1 MKSKIMISIAK
12 NIFFLDIILRWKYRV
27 GPKEY
32 SKDKLYL
39 IDTIKT
45 EQDIYQKICE
55 ELFLI
60 N

>member
-12 NIFFLDIILRWKYRV
+12 NIFFLGIILRWKYRV
-27 GPKEY
+27 GLKEY

>member
-1 MKSKIMISIAK
+1 MFKKQYHSLYILNEHK
-12 NIFFLDIILRWKYRV
+12 NFYLR
-27 GPKEY
+27 GLKEY

-55 ELFLI
+55 KLFLI